1 MFIRKLHFLVI
12 GLAISTL
19 SHGGYIGGGHLFTT
33 TETFDQQEEGFRVDF
48 GANINSFLD
57 LEWGYVEF
65 GDSAFNKADYKPGD
79 TTDTDPDNDQESFEN
94 IGFGSVSSSSREGGQ
109 KYIGLNTLAANGLSG
124 GMKFKLRTN
133 NWLTLFG
140 RVSFLAW
147 KGDTTIIEMYAERE
161 ALDDN
166 GDPVVNSADA
176 TNLNPCGNL
185 GANGDRCEIV
195 SEGKTHWAVDFW
207 YGYGALIQP
216 YDWMAIRAEYSIV
229 TLNAVEFPKS
239 VLEGFSTSLEIHF

>member
-1 MFIRKLHFLVI
+1 MQFRKFFFIFVI
-12 GLAISTL
+12 SVL
-19 SHGGYIGGGHLFTT
+19 SSASHSGYLGGGHLFTT
-33 TETFDQQEEGFRVDF
+33 TETFDTQEEGFRVDF

-65 GDSAFNKADYKPGD
+65 GGSEFNKPDYVPV
-79 TTDTDPDNDQESFEN
+79 DPDETELNNIPETFDNFEV
-94 IGFGSVSSSSREGGQ
+94 GKLSSSSADGG
-109 KYIGLNTLAANGLSG
+109 YTYTGLTSLMSNGLAA
-124 GMKFKLRTN
+124 GMKFILQANK
-133 NWLTLFG
+133 WLTLFT
-140 RVSFLAW
+140 RVSFLGW
-147 KGDTTIIEMYAERE
+147 KADTKIIEMYAERE
-161 ALDDN
+161 PLDDE
-166 GDPVVNSADA
+166 GGSVPVEEA

-185 GANGDRCEIV
+185 GGANNRCEII

-207 YGYGALIQP
+207 YGYGAIIQP

>member
-1 MFIRKLHFLVI
+1 MQFRKFFFIFVI
-12 GLAISTL
+12 SVL
-19 SHGGYIGGGHLFTT
+19 SSASHSGYIGGGQLFTT
-33 TETFDQQEEGFRVDF
+33 TETFDTQEEGFRVDF

-65 GDSAFNKADYKPGD
+65 GESAFNRPDYVPADL
-79 TTDTDPDNDQESFEN
+79 TDSDQDNDQESFEN
-94 IGFGSVSSSSREGGQ
+94 LGFGGISSSSSEGGQ
-109 KYIGLNTLAANGLSG
+109 TYTGINTLASSGLAA
-124 GMKFKLRTN
+124 GMKFKLQAN
-133 NWLTLFG
+133 NWLTLFS

-147 KGDTTIIEMYAERE
+147 KGETTLIEMYAERDPLNE
-161 ALDDN
+161 S
-166 GDPVVNSADA
+166 GDPVSEDLA
-176 TNLNPCGNL
+176 TNVNPCGNL

-207 YGYGALIQP
+207 YGYGAIIQP